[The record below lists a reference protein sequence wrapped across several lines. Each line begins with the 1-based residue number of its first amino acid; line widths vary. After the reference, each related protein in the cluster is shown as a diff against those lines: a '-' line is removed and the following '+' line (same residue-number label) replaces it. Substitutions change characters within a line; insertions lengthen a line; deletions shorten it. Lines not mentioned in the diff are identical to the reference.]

1 MSELRVLSL
10 IASATEIVCA
20 LGYRDRLVGRSH
32 ECDFPED
39 VLDLP
44 AVTAP
49 KIRVDVSSGE
59 IDTRVKAAVRGAD
72 PLDALG
78 VYDVSVEALEELAPT
93 HVITQTQCEVCA
105 VSLRDVEAA
114 LRRSVGARPEIVP
127 LQPDSLAD
135 VFGDIRRVARSVG
148 SEADGERLA
157 HRLGNRMDAI
167 SSAARR
173 RSGEP
178 PRVAVI
184 EWVDPLMAAGNWMPE
199 LVEMAGGR
207 NLFGEAGLHS
217 PWMKWENLRRADP
230 DIVVISPCG
239 FDLDR
244 TLVDLPLLG
253 AQPGWADLRA
263 VRTGRVF
270 AADGNQYFNRPGP
283 RLVESLEILA
293 EMFHPEQFDF
303 SHRGR
308 AWRPISSRPDQ

>member
-1 MSELRVLSL
+1 MPQPRVLSL

-59 IDTRVKAAVRGAD
+59 IDAQVKDAVRGAD

-78 VYDVSVEALEELAPT
+78 VYDVRIEALEELAPT

-114 LRRSVGARPEIVP
+114 LRRCVGARPEIVP
-127 LQPDSLAD
+127 LQPNSLAD
-135 VFGDIRRVARSVG
+135 VFDDVRRVASAIG
-148 SEADGERLA
+148 SPADGERLVD
-157 HRLGNRMDAI
+157 RLRNRMDQV
-167 SSAARR
+167 SSATRQIRKAP
-173 RSGEP
+173 G
-178 PRVAVI
+178 VAVI

-207 NLFGEAGLHS
+207 NLFGEAGRHS
-217 PWMKWENLRRADP
+217 PWMVWEDLRRADP
-230 DIVVISPCG
+230 DVVVVSPCG
-239 FDLDR
+239 FDLER
-244 TLVDLPLLG
+244 SLEDLPLLE
-253 AQPGWADLRA
+253 AQPGWSNLRA
-263 VRTGRVF
+263 VRGGRVYT
-270 AADGNQYFNRPGP
+270 ADGNQYFNRPGP

-293 EMFHPEQFDF
+293 EMFHPERFDF
-303 SHRGR
+303 GHRGR
-308 AWRPISSRPDQ
+308 AWRPIHQGPDR

>member
-59 IDTRVKAAVRGAD
+59 IDAQVKDAVRGAD

-78 VYDVSVEALEELAPT
+78 VYDVRIEALEELAPT
-93 HVITQTQCEVCA
+93 HVITQTRCEVCA

-135 VFGDIRRVARSVG
+135 VFRDVRRVARAIG
-148 SEADGERLA
+148 SEADGERLVR
-157 HRLGNRMDAI
+157 RLRDRMDAI
-167 SSAARR
+167 SSAAG

-207 NLFGEAGLHS
+207 SLFGEAGRHS
-217 PWMKWENLRRADP
+217 PWMKWEHLRRADP
-230 DIVVISPCG
+230 DVVVISPCG

-244 TLVDLPLLG
+244 TLEDLPLLE

-293 EMFHPEQFDF
+293 EMFRPDRFDF
-303 SHRGR
+303 GHRGR
-308 AWRPISSRPDQ
+308 AWRPIHRRPDR

>member
-59 IDTRVKAAVRGAD
+59 IDAQVKDAVRGAD

-78 VYDVSVEALEELAPT
+78 VYDVRIEALEELAPT
-93 HVITQTQCEVCA
+93 HVITQTRCEVCA

-135 VFGDIRRVARSVG
+135 VFRDVRRVARAIG
-148 SEADGERLA
+148 SEADGERLVR
-157 HRLGNRMDAI
+157 RLRDRMDAI
-167 SSAARR
+167 SSAAG

-207 NLFGEAGLHS
+207 SLFGEA
-217 PWMKWENLRRADP
+217 
-230 DIVVISPCG
+230 
-239 FDLDR
+239 
-244 TLVDLPLLG
+244 
-253 AQPGWADLRA
+253 
-263 VRTGRVF
+263 GRVF

-293 EMFHPEQFDF
+293 EMFRPDRFDF
-303 SHRGR
+303 GHRGR
-308 AWRPISSRPDQ
+308 AWRPIHRRPDR

>member
-44 AVTAP
+44 AVTTP
-49 KIRVDVSSGE
+49 KIRVDVSSGD
-59 IDTRVKAAVRGAD
+59 IDAQVKDAVRGAD

-78 VYDVSVEALEELAPT
+78 VYDVRIEALEELAPT

-135 VFGDIRRVARSVG
+135 VFRDVRRVARAIG
-148 SEADGERLA
+148 SEADGERLVR
-157 HRLGNRMDAI
+157 RLRDRMDAI
-167 SSAARR
+167 SSAAG

-184 EWVDPLMAAGNWMPE
+184 EWVDPLMVAGNWMPE

-207 NLFGEAGLHS
+207 NLFGEAGRHS
-217 PWMKWENLRRADP
+217 PWMVWEDLRRADP
-230 DIVVISPCG
+230 DIVVVSPCG
-239 FDLDR
+239 FDLER
-244 TLVDLPLLG
+244 TLEDLPLLE
-253 AQPGWADLRA
+253 AQPAWADLRA
-263 VRTGRVF
+263 VRRGRVF

-293 EMFHPEQFDF
+293 EMFHPERFEF
-303 SHRGR
+303 GHRGR
-308 AWRPISSRPDQ
+308 AWRPIAGSPTV